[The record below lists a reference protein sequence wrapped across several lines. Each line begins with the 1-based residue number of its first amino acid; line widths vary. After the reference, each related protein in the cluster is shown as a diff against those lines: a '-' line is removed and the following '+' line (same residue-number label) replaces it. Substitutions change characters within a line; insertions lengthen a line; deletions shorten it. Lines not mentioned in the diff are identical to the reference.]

1 MSKLAFGTRAG
12 EGKGPSYTTTS
23 KSFQVAE
30 DIVPI
35 AELKS
40 RLGEIVRGL
49 DSRPRP
55 LVITLNGK
63 PAAVVMSPRAYD
75 RLSEQSRFVESI
87 QQGLADVEDGRVID
101 DAELGRRL
109 AKRRAARRRKQG

>member
-1 MSKLAFGTRAG
+1 MSKLAFGTRAS
-12 EGKGPSYTTTS
+12 EGKSRYTTAS
-23 KSFQVAE
+23 RSLQVSE

-49 DSRPRP
+49 DTRPRP
-55 LVITLNGK
+55 LIITLNGK
-63 PAAVVMSPRAYD
+63 AAAVVMSPRAYD
-75 RLSEQSRFVESI
+75 RMTEQSQFVHSI
-87 QQGLADVEDGRVID
+87 QQGLADAEDGRVID

-109 AKRRAARRRKQG
+109 ERRRAARRRKQR